1 MRRARRPKQAAP
13 AFQRAAER
21 APWKPE
27 PHLNLARSYD
37 ALGRHGEAA
46 VEHGKFQQLRE
57 IQQRVDV
64 AEIAATVN
72 PGDATL
78 LIDLG
83 LAYAEQEQLAQARR
97 QFERALELEP
107 HNKEAK
113 RERQRVVERSKR
125 TR

>member
-1 MRRARRPKQAAP
+1 M
-13 AFQRAAER
+13 
-21 APWKPE
+21 
-27 PHLNLARSYD
+27 
-37 ALGRHGEAA
+37 
-46 VEHGKFQQLRE
+46 
-57 IQQRVDV
+57 DV

>member
-1 MRRARRPKQAAP
+1 LRRARRPEQAAV

-27 PHLNLARSYD
+27 PHLNLARSYG

-46 VEHGKFQQLRE
+46 VEHGRFQQLRE
-57 IQQRVDV
+57 IQQRVEV
-64 AEIAATVN
+64 AEIAAAAN
-72 PGDATL
+72 PDDATL

-83 LAYAEQEQLAQARR
+83 LAYGDQQRLAQARR

-107 HNKEAK
+107 HNEEAK
-113 RERQRVVERSKR
+113 RERQRVVERSRR
-125 TR
+125 TQ